1 MKKAGTILIY
11 NCSGPEFSKMRQI
24 FAMLHLL
31 MRQVTPEKYEMTL
44 LEVADGTGT
53 PLAEG
58 GEPIEDNML
67 VFCGLH
73 SALLRQVLE
82 VLRLA
87 KLPPIP
93 YKAVL
98 TVNNKDMNSKQLYEE
113 LRKERAAL
121 QAAKEEA
128 LKKKEEGEAQT
139 EAQQSETQSDAQQTE
154 SQPEA

>member
-58 GEPIEDNML
+58 GEPIADNML

-73 SALLRQVLE
+73 SVLLRQVLE

-98 TVNNKDMNSKQLYEE
+98 TANNKDLNSIQLYEE

-121 QAAKEEA
+121 EAAKNELANQKNAPETA
-128 LKKKEEGEAQT
+128 QEAQ
-139 EAQQSETQSDAQQTE
+139 ETQDTQEPAQEQNE
-154 SQPEA
+154 EKA